1 MRARDIEKALIA
13 AREFVETAAPI
24 QRRLMR
30 PTGGVMPDEIAMA
43 EEKAMDLYDALKPLM
58 RLYHDTTFAA

>member
-43 EEKAMDLYDALKPLM
+43 EE
-58 RLYHDTTFAA
+58 